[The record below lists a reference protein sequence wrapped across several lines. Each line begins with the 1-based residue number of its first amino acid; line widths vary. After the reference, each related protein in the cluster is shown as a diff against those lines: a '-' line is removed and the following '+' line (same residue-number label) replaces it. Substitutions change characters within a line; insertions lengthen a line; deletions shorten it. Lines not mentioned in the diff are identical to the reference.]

1 VRAVFAVEVDAP
13 WNLNS
18 LRSFFLSERFDRVRS
33 PADGLLVLRE
43 DDHATFS
50 ARFAEDE

>member
-18 LRSFFLSERFDRVRS
+18 LRSFFHSERFDRVRS

-43 DDHATFS
+43 DDHATCS
-50 ARFAEDE
+50 ARFAEDV